1 MVSEHKWARRIRRS
15 VLLGG
20 LFVTCAGLAGSGH
33 AGTTGNGTVLLL
45 RSTLQGD
52 VIPAFIGGRGNVSLE
67 EYAAEVAHENVDLV
81 DAATFEAMAADQFK
95 AYDAIILGDP
105 AVCPAE
111 GAGKVDPA
119 ITNAAALAEA
129 ITGNVI
135 VVGTDPVGQYMGAGT
150 GTLNQNGLTLTQSAV
165 DFAIADRG
173 NTGAYINLSCYYKH
187 STSATRV
194 AVLNPFGSF
203 RVKGARCVN
212 DAHLVAT
219 NPAFDPLVA
228 TPDVL
233 SNWYCAGEEYFLAF
247 PGSFSPAVIATN
259 PPGVTLDGS
268 LSFSDGSS
276 GAPYVLARGA
286 GLNPGG
292 SAGDT
297 TPPTINCDSADDH
310 WHANDV
316 SIACTAA
323 DDGSGLADPADA
335 NFNLTTNVAA
345 DSEDANAATDSHQVC
360 DAAGNCATAGPIAGN
375 QVDKKNPGLDCGAP
389 DGLWHA
395 DDVSVSPCTAAD
407 GSGPA
412 GAPPDANFNLTT
424 NVAADSEDA
433 NAATD
438 GHQVCDAGN
447 CATADPIA
455 GNQIDKKNPA
465 INVLTPAEG
474 AVYAQGQV
482 VNANF
487 GCADGGSGLAG
498 CAGDV
503 ANGAAIDAATTGPH
517 TLEVQADDLVGNHSS
532 VTIHYTVAAA
542 ATNACKVEGEGRI
555 SKTTGFEFEAVSAPR
570 ARGEVTFVDKANRH
584 SFAGKV
590 TAVECARNGATLVG
604 MGSDN
609 GGRPVRFEVRIT
621 QGTERS
627 GTFSIAFG
635 SFTATGTAINAEIS
649 IRAIAVGRDR

>member
-345 DSEDANAATDSHQVC
+345 DSEDANASTDSRQVC
-360 DAAGNCATAGPIAGN
+360 DA
-375 QVDKKNPGLDCGAP
+375 
-389 DGLWHA
+389 
-395 DDVSVSPCTAAD
+395 
-407 GSGPA
+407 
-412 GAPPDANFNLTT
+412 
-424 NVAADSEDA
+424 
-433 NAATD
+433 
-438 GHQVCDAGN
+438 AGN